1 MVSEKGDLLS
11 TRPHDAS
18 KPNQTDE
25 DIPVYKSDE
34 GDAVITWSAIATHRA
49 LDAANAEAVI

>member
-1 MVSEKGDLLS
+1 MSEKGDLLS

-34 GDAVITWSAIATHRA
+34 GDAVIPWSAIATHRV
-49 LDAANAEAVI
+49 LDATDAVAVF